1 MAKHTERSPKE
12 EINAVG
18 EVREVALKAGG
29 GGSFKLLLENGDTL
43 TAAFTERE
51 EMIVTNALRLH
62 NNVWLK
68 VKGPGA
74 FDDAGKLKHIKRLEH
89 CQQVP
94 APASYAK
101 GDSPQEDSQDGE
113 ENSSLSTGQSI
124 LKIFEKD
131 SQDLA
136 GRNVGTMYLLTSQ
149 RIGIITSMAEKDE
162 RQGIHENH
170 LCRCQLLDCFDES
183 P

>member
-68 VKGPGA
+68 VKGQGT
-74 FDDAGKLKHIKRLEH
+74 FDDAGKRKHIKRLEH

-94 APASYAK
+94 ASHSK
-101 GDSPQEDSQDGE
+101 GAAQRKSSRIKKEQFCDPEALPIWKKIAERGESSPEGTWDGVP
-113 ENSSLSTGQSI
+113 T
-124 LKIFEKD
+124 
-131 SQDLA
+131 DLA
-136 GRNVGTMYLLTSQ
+136 ENWHYYKYGRKRRKARDS
-149 RIGIITSMAEKDE
+149 
-162 RQGIHENH
+162 
-170 LCRCQLLDCFDES
+170 
-183 P
+183 